1 MMISLK
7 ILYGCNIMSR
17 VHQKQILVTEKMYI
31 SVFSVCFW
39 RYLTVL
45 IWHLRQFSKQPSL
58 FLVRLWNHARVCS
71 WNQPVLSNRGTVSC
85 SMKQRVPLMGREPTI
100 STLPVRRI
108 THCATPPPQH
118 LALVYHCITQR
129 VSGQCELDITC
140 LTNVSNWM

>member
-17 VHQKQILVTEKMYI
+17 VHHQKQKPSCI
-31 SVFSVCFW
+31 SNREDVYKCFFCVFW

-45 IWHLRQFSKQPSL
+45 IWHLRQFSKRPSL

-71 WNQPVLSNRGTVSC
+71 WNQPVLSNRGNVSC
-85 SMKQRVPLMGREPTI
+85 SMKQRVPLMGLEPTI

-108 THCATPPPQH
+108 TQCATLPPST
-118 LALVYHCITQR
+118 C
-129 VSGQCELDITC
+129 STC
-140 LTNVSNWM
+140 LSLYNSTSVRSMWTRYNMSYKR